1 MYIVKYIY
9 KEEFKKFNVK
19 RIIIGVKL
27 DLKIKQKLPVEKQFR
42 ISIDDIIVKYITPY
56 RREISSVSKVGLVFK
71 MKNLSP
77 DLCIEYMPIEK
88 LKAETILE
96 RLSKIS
102 QSNKEI
108 NLEDFELQASVLSL

>member
-1 MYIVKYIY
+1 MI
-9 KEEFKKFNVK
+9 
-19 RIIIGVKL
+19 
-27 DLKIKQKLPVEKQFR
+27 IKQKLSVEQFR
-42 ISIDDIIVKYITPY
+42 ISIDEIIVKYITPY
-56 RREISSVSKVGLVFK
+56 CHEISSIGKVGLVFK

-96 RLSKIS
+96 RLSRIS

-108 NLEDFELQASVLSL
+108 NLEDFELQASIFIPLKYSKNLQVLK